1 MAINL
6 KAITP
11 NKVSTDFASYST
23 FIYGSPKVGKS
34 TFVNELYGDR
44 VLQIFTEKRF
54 GNLEGAYVQY
64 VSTWNEFKTVMKQL
78 KDPELKAK
86 FDAVS
91 IDTVENL
98 YNMLE
103 KFIAAKFNESQVG
116 EGSVAYGKDW
126 NALKAE
132 WADGIALIERY
143 GYVPV
148 FVSHAKQI
156 TTQMPKSSIISNEAD
171 VIGAE
176 IVKDNNGIEYLEFQK
191 FVPDGA
197 DRMMAPLRK
206 MSDQILFMHLT
217 ADENGN
223 EHRVISTRETLQWEA
238 GSTFKNMDPIIP
250 LSAEAYRQAVERALG
265 SINKESTTTERLA
278 GADIHGEE
286 LDFTALMGE
295 MKQLGQFYMEANRG
309 EELRD
314 MTETVFGI
322 GVQATSATPK
332 QVEVV
337 KTLVDL
343 LKEKK

>member
-6 KAITP
+6 KEITP

-34 TFVNELYGDR
+34 TFVTELYGGR
-44 VLQIFTEKRF
+44 ALQIFTEKRF
-54 GNLEGAYVQY
+54 KNLEGAYVQY
-64 VSTWNEFKTVMKQL
+64 VSSWNEFKTVMKQL

-86 FDAVS
+86 FDVVS

-98 YNMLE
+98 FNMLE
-103 KFIAAKFNESQVG
+103 KFIAAKFNETQVG

-126 NALKAE
+126 TALKNE

-148 FVSHAKQI
+148 FVSHAKQV
-156 TTQMPKSSIISNEAD
+156 TTQIPKSAIVGNEAD
-171 VIGAE
+171 GIGAE
-176 IVKDNNGIEYLEFQK
+176 TVKDSNGIEYLEFLK
-191 FVPDGA
+191 YVPDGP

-217 ADENGN
+217 SDVNGN

-238 GSTFKNMDPIIP
+238 GSTFKNMQPIVP
-250 LSAEAYRQAVERALG
+250 LSADAYKQAVKDALNTIDD
-265 SINKESTTTERLA
+265 SVKTTERIA

-286 LDFTALMGE
+286 LDFTALMGQ
-295 MKQLGQFYMEANRG
+295 MKELGKFYMDNNRA

-314 MTETVFGI
+314 LTEQVFGV

-332 QVEVV
+332 QVEIV

-343 LKEKK
+343 LEEKK